1 VIAIVDYRAGNLTSV
16 KLAFDALGV
25 DSRITSDV
33 DEIRRAE
40 RVVFPGVGAAGAGMQ
55 AIAELGLAPVL
66 HEVIGAGTPFLGV
79 CFGMQLLF
87 EHSEEDGGVDC
98 LGILPGRVR
107 RFTPSNPLD
116 KIPHMGWN
124 AVTRVRT
131 HPLLEGIDD
140 GIEFYFVHS
149 YYCDPSDGRL
159 AIGRTDYADVD
170 FCSAVARGNL
180 FATQYHP
187 ERSGRFGLQLYRN
200 FASWDGADPC

>member
-1 VIAIVDYRAGNLTSV
+1 
-16 KLAFDALGV
+16 
-25 DSRITSDV
+25 
-33 DEIRRAE
+33 
-40 RVVFPGVGAAGAGMQ
+40 MQ

-66 HEVIGAGTPFLGV
+66 REVIDAGTPFLGV

-98 LGILPGRVR
+98 LGILPGRVC

-124 AVTRVRT
+124 AVAQLRP

-149 YYCDPSDGRL
+149 YYCDPGDARL

-170 FCSAVARGNL
+170 FCSAVARANL

-187 ERSGRFGLQLYRN
+187 ERSGRFGLRLYRN
-200 FASWDGADPC
+200 FADWDGADPC